1 MMILSSLCSKM
12 LLFLEVRFLPTRL
25 TNLSLNLL
33 ARSLPRNQ
41 LSDQPRIHLGLPYLG
56 NSIYPGMLEKLPA
69 SPGKLNIDSKT
80 RLSSTGTA
88 SNANW
93 ILF

>member
-25 TNLSLNLL
+25 TNLFLNLL
-33 ARSLPRNQ
+33 ARSLPSNH
-41 LSDQPRIHLGLPYLG
+41 LSDQPRIHLGLPYRG

-69 SPGKLNIDSKT
+69 SPGKLNIDLKT